1 MAMEG
6 TVQSIEV
13 SAEPGHV
20 YDVALDLESY
30 PEWVTAVRTA
40 EILEEDEEGR
50 PRRVAFSAAA
60 MVREIEYTLVY
71 SYEADDGFTWVA
83 EPGPDI
89 RALEGS
95 YEFHPIESGGTKVLY
110 ALRVDPAF
118 SIPGFLRRQAEKQI
132 VSSALRGLKRRAEE
146 T

>member
-13 SAEPGHV
+13 SADPQHV
-20 YDVALDLESY
+20 CEVALDLESY
-30 PEWVTAVRTA
+30 PEWVTAVRSV
-40 EILEEDEEGR
+40 EILEEDDEGR
-50 PRRVAFSAAA
+50 PKRVSFSAAA

-83 EPGPDI
+83 EPGADI

-95 YEFHPIESGGTKVLY
+95 YKFHPLESGGTKVLY

-118 SIPGFLRRQAEKQI
+118 SIPGFLRRQADAHGAAPEG
-132 VSSALRGLKRRAEE
+132 VE
-146 T
+146 